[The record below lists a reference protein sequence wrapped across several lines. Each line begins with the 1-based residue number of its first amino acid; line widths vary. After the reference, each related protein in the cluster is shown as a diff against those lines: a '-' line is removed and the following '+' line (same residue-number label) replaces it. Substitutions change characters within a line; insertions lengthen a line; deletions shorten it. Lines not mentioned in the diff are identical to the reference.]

1 MRVGGVN
8 RFRLDGKI
16 ALVTGAGRGI
26 GAAIATAFAEAGAH
40 VVLANQTIEAAA
52 EVARALE
59 ARGLTAGAVT
69 FSAGEAGCRDA
80 VAAAAGRHGGLDI
93 VVHNAGGCRWTSLS
107 AMTPEILDEALTL
120 NLKACFWLTQAALP
134 WLTRRGGGRLLFTSS
149 VTGPRVAMA
158 QAAHYAAAKAG
169 VNGFIKSAALEL
181 AAQKITVN
189 GVEPGFI
196 AKDRGRLSEPATR
209 ARIERYI
216 PHGSMGAAED
226 IAYAMLY
233 LASPAGAFITG
244 QTIVVD
250 GGSTLPESGFAMDEM
265 NTQGLQ

>member
-1 MRVGGVN
+1 MN

-26 GAAIATAFAEAGAH
+26 GAAIATAFAEAGAQ
-40 VVLANQTIEAAA
+40 VVLANRTLAAAQELARALQVRGLAAQAVGFSADETGCREAAA
-52 EVARALE
+52 SAARL
-59 ARGLTAGAVT
+59 
-69 FSAGEAGCRDA
+69 
-80 VAAAAGRHGGLDI
+80 
-93 VVHNAGGCRWTSLS
+93 
-107 AMTPEILDEALTL
+107 
-120 NLKACFWLTQAALP
+120 
-134 WLTRRGGGRLLFTSS
+134 RRGGGRLLFTSS

-169 VNGFIKSAALEL
+169 VNGFIKAAALEL
-181 AAQKITVN
+181 ASENITVN

-196 AKDRGRLSEPATR
+196 AKDRGRLSEPTTR

-216 PHGSMGAAED
+216 PLGAMGAPED

-233 LASPAGAFITG
+233 LASPAAAFITG

-250 GGSTLPESGFAMDEM
+250 GGSTLPESGFAMDEIKA
-265 NTQGLQ
+265 QGSS